1 MAFRTISGAG
11 FRRQSTLSPRANSP
25 GKYRPQRGFTAL
37 SGLLDTMARGYF
49 SASILSASGHVYNLI
64 RGLSP
69 YPGAYTELVK
79 DDKIQQ
85 LKIYSAERIEGER
98 YTAMLREAEMEAAN
112 PGDILS
118 DGRTFLAIATSDGAV
133 SVKELQVSGKKRMAV
148 KDFLLGFRDA
158 QSWKTTEGTSSKIT
172 GHHA

>member
-1 MAFRTISGAG
+1 MLKEAG
-11 FRRQSTLSPRANSP
+11 
-25 GKYRPQRGFTAL
+25 
-37 SGLLDTMARGYF
+37 
-49 SASILSASGHVYNLI
+49 
-64 RGLSP
+64 
-69 YPGAYTELVK
+69 
-79 DDKIQQ
+79 
-85 LKIYSAERIEGER
+85 
-98 YTAMLREAEMEAAN
+98 MEAAN

-158 QSWKTTEGTSSKIT
+158 GSWKTTEGTSSKIT

>member
-1 MAFRTISGAG
+1 MEMGSKMVVQTVEAIIEKHVDTRVQKSFIQGSEVLKPAPKITKELCHIDFRCKT
-11 FRRQSTLSPRANSP
+11 R
-25 GKYRPQRGFTAL
+25 
-37 SGLLDTMARGYF
+37 
-49 SASILSASGHVYNLI
+49 HVYNLI

-98 YTAMLREAEMEAAN
+98 FTAMLSEAGISSASA
-112 PGDILS
+112 GDIIS
-118 DGRTFLAIATSDGAV
+118 DGRTFFAIATSDGAV
-133 SVKELQVSGKKRMAV
+133 SVKELQISGKRKMAV
-148 KDFLLGFRDA
+148 KDFLLGFRDI
-158 QSWKTTEGTSSKIT
+158 QNCKTTEGTSSKIT

>member
-1 MAFRTISGAG
+1 M
-11 FRRQSTLSPRANSP
+11 
-25 GKYRPQRGFTAL
+25 
-37 SGLLDTMARGYF
+37 
-49 SASILSASGHVYNLI
+49 
-64 RGLSP
+64 
-69 YPGAYTELVK
+69 
-79 DDKIQQ
+79 
-85 LKIYSAERIEGER
+85 LKKVG
-98 YTAMLREAEMEAAN
+98 MEAAN